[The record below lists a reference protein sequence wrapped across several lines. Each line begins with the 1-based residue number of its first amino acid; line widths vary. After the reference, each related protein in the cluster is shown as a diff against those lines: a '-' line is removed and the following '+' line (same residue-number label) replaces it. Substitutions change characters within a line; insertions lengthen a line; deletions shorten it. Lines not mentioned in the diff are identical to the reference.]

1 MKKKIAAK
9 IRAAVSGLTS
19 TAASASTVA
28 AAAAAAATA
37 TPTST
42 IAAHEIPPPRVNPMQ
57 VQAARQELASRELVP
72 YVEFVHKPAL
82 STARHMAEWADIFM
96 HPSKTKPHTLIIAP
110 PGSSKTSWSSKFLP
124 CFLIGQN
131 PGLHVGVVTSTAKRA
146 WKLSLACRDT
156 VTEVPE
162 YQQVFPHVRPNKA
175 KGWARDQWF
184 VERPQKDD
192 PDPTMTSCG
201 LFGDI
206 LGSRLDFLI
215 FDDIFDEETIGSDTL
230 RERGRKWVRNT
241 AMTRLDPSK
250 GRAVA
255 ILTRW
260 SGVTEDLVAEFEKDK
275 RWQIIKMPAIGY
287 FGDGNSL
294 WPDRLPLQFLLDEQ
308 ERDPLGFEAVYQGN
322 PSLAEGDIFKR
333 AWWKWMDL
341 DAWPDKFEMIVQAWD
356 TAYKKGKKNDYSSC
370 VTLGILRGGI
380 FVLHVLREKLTW
392 PELVE
397 AANKQF
403 YAFRPRTV
411 LIEDSASG
419 QSLLQ
424 QLKVQSEPMIPV
436 HESQRGQQDKR
447 SFVLPVTGYVQ
458 GGRVWLP
465 KDVPWAKRFV
475 SSLGNFNPDRE
486 QKDDEVLAFTH
497 GMLWLTKSKS
507 VSLTQ
512 DCLIKPSG
520 LSENVGSMGTRFA
533 TQLGLGG
540 SPGGSWFDQM

>member
-19 TAASASTVA
+19 TAASASTV
-28 AAAAAAATA
+28 AAAAAATA

-275 RWQIIKMPAIGY
+275 R
-287 FGDGNSL
+287 
-294 WPDRLPLQFLLDEQ
+294 
-308 ERDPLGFEAVYQGN
+308 
-322 PSLAEGDIFKR
+322 
-333 AWWKWMDL
+333 
-341 DAWPDKFEMIVQAWD
+341 
-356 TAYKKGKKNDYSSC
+356 
-370 VTLGILRGGI
+370 
-380 FVLHVLREKLTW
+380 
-392 PELVE
+392 
-397 AANKQF
+397 
-403 YAFRPRTV
+403 
-411 LIEDSASG
+411 
-419 QSLLQ
+419 
-424 QLKVQSEPMIPV
+424 
-436 HESQRGQQDKR
+436 